1 VRSRWVGLA
10 LLLALAAC
18 SEHSQVNPNATVHV
32 TGSVVGA
39 DGRALANR
47 PVRLGSGVSSGDASF
62 AFLTFGLACTTGSCS
77 GRVRSVS
84 TDSRG
89 LYDFTLKGRETQ
101 STFGE
106 AESELLSVG
115 AAPSGTQ
122 VSGPSASARFMIQTS
137 HLVLPVLRLVDPRL
151 GLSSRPGAVAASWAR
166 MRPGPYALSFETAS
180 QVPVWRV
187 RSVGTGTLV
196 DARLLED
203 TSGRAVLA
211 GGSRDAVV
219 GSSVSLSWRS
229 PGVGYAAALGAPES
243 RGRPCVFSG
252 TTVTSCPLTDGD
264 LSTAAPVQLSCPRS
278 SPPSPIPAPQCV
290 VPTRAVVD
298 LGASVP
304 ADLVVVR
311 GCFGGCAVDVS
322 TDGRR
327 FRPVGSVS
335 DDYGLVHLPAQRLRA
350 VRVGLGSRG
359 LREVSVWAPAVS
371 TPGLRPV
378 DAKTR
383 ERIQA
388 PFGIHGPG
396 RSLPTWTVVLAAALL
411 AGCLLGLGFVLGRRR
426 VAVR

>member
-1 VRSRWVGLA
+1 MRRWLGVVA
-10 LLLALAAC
+10 ALLALAAC
-18 SEHSQVNPNATVHV
+18 SEHSRVNPNATVHV

-39 DGRALANR
+39 DGRTLANR
-47 PVRLGSGVSSGDASF
+47 PVRLGSGVSTGDASF

-84 TDSRG
+84 TSAEG
-89 LYDFTLKGRETQ
+89 TYDVTLKGRDTQ

-122 VSGPSASARFMIQTS
+122 VSGPSISARFKIQAAR
-137 HLVLPVLRLVDPRL
+137 VALPTLRLVDPRL
-151 GLSSRPGAVAASWAR
+151 GLSPRPGGVAASWASV
-166 MRPGPYALSFETAS
+166 RPGPFALSFETAS

-187 RSVGTGTLV
+187 RSTGTRILV

-203 TSGRAVLA
+203 TAGRAVLS

-219 GSSVSLSWRS
+219 GSSVELTWRS

-243 RGRPCVFSG
+243 RGRACAYSG
-252 TTVTSCPLTDGD
+252 ITYSPCPLTDGD
-264 LSTAAPVQLSCPRS
+264 LSTAAPVRVICPRS
-278 SPPSPIPAPQCV
+278 TPPSPTPAPACTSA
-290 VPTRAVVD
+290 TRAVID

-311 GCFGGCAVDVS
+311 GCVGGCAVDVS
-322 TDGRR
+322 ADGRR

-335 DDYGLVHLPAQRLRA
+335 DDYGLVRLPAQRVRA
-350 VRVGLGSRG
+350 VRVGLGSQG

-371 TPGLRPV
+371 TPGLQPV

-388 PFGIHGPG
+388 PFGIHSG
-396 RSLPTWTVVLAAALL
+396 SQSIPTWLLVVAAALL
-411 AGCLLGLGFVLGRRR
+411 AACLLGLGFVLGRRR
-426 VAVR
+426 PQ